1 MGYKYEYNIKYTDNP
16 YIDLLV
22 HQTKNMAINSVIKNE
37 RTALKYETEQS
48 RTDSD
53 ELIRYRLGK
62 WESKL
67 SQQDIDDYINILKLD
82 GIIDQDKI
90 NELVNDY
97 IDANKYHEENYLETN
112 NYYRMLQGLPPLPTD
127 TDFKAY
133 YEKYGEEADQSKLF
147 ELFYIPLD
155 QYADMITTSIKGSN
169 DDESTIIDLH
179 GHYLHEYYN
188 DNTIINLLE
197 INGIMD
203 RIKEDYTDSSF
214 SYIYHLGE
222 KSIDPYTARTAP
234 NYTLLYIPNCEFNE
248 IYYKFIRT
256 YEKNRL
262 YTISTIYSEAYA
274 FGSIHYDDFIQIF
287 IIIQTMIDMI
297 SEVQEY
303 IINKDVFDSRT
314 IRYLFESYGIDYY
327 KEIPVQY
334 QMRIIKNVN
343 QLLKYKSTN
352 QNIEDI
358 LLLFDRPD
366 IEVFTYYLM
375 KTKQVPKEEFSYYS
389 KDDINPVYTTSNT
402 VEDVENK
409 RYLIKYYTKDNIVE
423 NNRMLLQKRYHEI
436 ITDDYGH
443 TIINLN
449 KDEESLRKDAGWV
462 STGIVRKNVNDDGV
476 LTSDLEIDLNNIPLY
491 NSSFSDND
499 SYVTEDMIGLENY
512 QKNYNMVFLRVP
524 ILDQNASDYIEDLS
538 CRRGYDYITKQDPF
552 WDGVSSVDILTD
564 QERENYHNA
573 KRREILATDFSCIR
587 TKYISVEGAIDVTKM
602 SYQLSYFM
610 NILFDKHFD
619 EDNLKIT
626 VNPRISKNKVRLSD
640 LFCLV
645 IGLGYLFYDVEPDMI
660 DSDMER
666 NMTINGFNFD
676 TDWSAI
682 YDALGRSNNGYLV
695 EIDSDNPGAFLSG
708 RYSQSEIWDKLKN
721 TKINDVYESYDDYI
735 FNDEDYNKNF
745 PAYLKPALNNG
756 MYSLDNIGEDENG
769 TYHMIDL
776 TWSTPYDTS
785 QNSNAD
791 FINTSELIDMNGIN
805 PNTGLEYTDLERIN
819 KLKEIYYTN
828 TKLYNHLTY
837 MMRTAESKRMYDIYN
852 TLFESFME
860 TKMCHEFYNIKD
872 SNGNLV
878 YEDDKGNKY
887 TLNEEEN
894 IYISNTTSNTV
905 EATTDS
911 SGNIIPKKD
920 SNLKPRIAKDYYEF
934 LYNRD
939 TNLYN
944 ILKEAANYDNK
955 DEKQSFISMICDY
968 ISQAL
973 EIYFDTNEWKYLY
986 NLIPTR
992 DLESFTRY
1000 IMKMIIFFKSWKT
1013 QILDETVNYIIDD
1026 PYHNQVRI
1034 LDDIE
1039 DFDVIHNLYE
1049 KPGPRDYMDWNNSIQ
1064 VNEKI
1069 SPYEKIFIS
1078 TFIGFYQTTEVDY
1091 YYDIDE
1097 IGNSVTLIKYIGK
1110 GYQAI
1115 IVPKTIEGY
1124 NVKYIETACF
1134 NGNKEILNVKIPE
1147 GIETIG

>member
-366 IEVFTYYLM
+366 IEVFT
-375 KTKQVPKEEFSYYS
+375 
-389 KDDINPVYTTSNT
+389 
-402 VEDVENK
+402 
-409 RYLIKYYTKDNIVE
+409 
-423 NNRMLLQKRYHEI
+423 
-436 ITDDYGH
+436 
-443 TIINLN
+443 
-449 KDEESLRKDAGWV
+449 
-462 STGIVRKNVNDDGV
+462 
-476 LTSDLEIDLNNIPLY
+476 
-491 NSSFSDND
+491 
-499 SYVTEDMIGLENY
+499 
-512 QKNYNMVFLRVP
+512 
-524 ILDQNASDYIEDLS
+524 
-538 CRRGYDYITKQDPF
+538 
-552 WDGVSSVDILTD
+552 
-564 QERENYHNA
+564 
-573 KRREILATDFSCIR
+573 
-587 TKYISVEGAIDVTKM
+587 
-602 SYQLSYFM
+602 
-610 NILFDKHFD
+610 
-619 EDNLKIT
+619 
-626 VNPRISKNKVRLSD
+626 
-640 LFCLV
+640 
-645 IGLGYLFYDVEPDMI
+645 
-660 DSDMER
+660 
-666 NMTINGFNFD
+666 
-676 TDWSAI
+676 
-682 YDALGRSNNGYLV
+682 
-695 EIDSDNPGAFLSG
+695 
-708 RYSQSEIWDKLKN
+708 
-721 TKINDVYESYDDYI
+721 
-735 FNDEDYNKNF
+735 
-745 PAYLKPALNNG
+745 
-756 MYSLDNIGEDENG
+756 
-769 TYHMIDL
+769 
-776 TWSTPYDTS
+776 
-785 QNSNAD
+785 
-791 FINTSELIDMNGIN
+791 
-805 PNTGLEYTDLERIN
+805 
-819 KLKEIYYTN
+819 
-828 TKLYNHLTY
+828 
-837 MMRTAESKRMYDIYN
+837 
-852 TLFESFME
+852 
-860 TKMCHEFYNIKD
+860 
-872 SNGNLV
+872 
-878 YEDDKGNKY
+878 
-887 TLNEEEN
+887 
-894 IYISNTTSNTV
+894 
-905 EATTDS
+905 
-911 SGNIIPKKD
+911 
-920 SNLKPRIAKDYYEF
+920 
-934 LYNRD
+934 
-939 TNLYN
+939 
-944 ILKEAANYDNK
+944 
-955 DEKQSFISMICDY
+955 
-968 ISQAL
+968 
-973 EIYFDTNEWKYLY
+973 
-986 NLIPTR
+986 
-992 DLESFTRY
+992 
-1000 IMKMIIFFKSWKT
+1000 
-1013 QILDETVNYIIDD
+1013 
-1026 PYHNQVRI
+1026 
-1034 LDDIE
+1034 
-1039 DFDVIHNLYE
+1039 
-1049 KPGPRDYMDWNNSIQ
+1049 
-1064 VNEKI
+1064 
-1069 SPYEKIFIS
+1069 
-1078 TFIGFYQTTEVDY
+1078 
-1091 YYDIDE
+1091 
-1097 IGNSVTLIKYIGK
+1097 
-1110 GYQAI
+1110 
-1115 IVPKTIEGY
+1115 
-1124 NVKYIETACF
+1124 
-1134 NGNKEILNVKIPE
+1134 
-1147 GIETIG
+1147 